1 MQRFCIGIEGLGCG
15 WFWRFVFVVCLGS
28 AAFGDGLRVLAAEY
42 RVFVGTYTGGESRGI
57 YSFSLDASEE
67 KIEAFRLAAEAKNP
81 SFLAVHPNRRFL
93 YAVREVNE
101 FEGEASGAVG
111 AYQIQP
117 DGSLLFLNQAA
128 TGGGAPCH
136 LVVEAAGNFLLVANY
151 GGGSVS
157 VFRIGSDGFIGE
169 RTEIVQHF
177 GSSKHP
183 RRQRRPHAHSVNLD
197 GGNRYVAVADLGVD
211 KVFVYPLDAATG
223 RLRLAKAG
231 AVSLPPGFG
240 PRHFAF
246 HPRGKLAFVNGEL
259 SSSLASLRW
268 NSAEGILEL
277 LDAKST
283 LPADFAGGNST
294 AEVRCHPN
302 GRFVYVSNRGHDS
315 IAVFGVDAATGR
327 LTPIEREPT
336 QGRTPRHFGISP
348 CGDYLLAAN
357 QKSNSVVVFRI
368 DLETGKLEEA
378 GLKVEA
384 PTPVCIQFLRTAK
397 AD

>member
-1 MQRFCIGIEGLGCG
+1 MRRFCIGIVGLDCG
-15 WFWRFVFVVCLGS
+15 WFWRFVFVVCLG
-28 AAFGDGLRVLAAEY
+28 AEVFGDGLRVLAAEY

-57 YSFSLDASEE
+57 YLFSLDTSEE
-67 KIEAFRLAAEAKNP
+67 KIEAFRLAAEAENP
-81 SFLAVHPNRRFL
+81 SFLAIHPNRRFL
-93 YAVREVNE
+93 YAVREVSE
-101 FEGEASGAVG
+101 FEGKASGAVG
-111 AYQIQP
+111 AYQIRS
-117 DGSLLFLNQAA
+117 DGSLLLLNQAA

-136 LVVEAAGNFLLVANY
+136 LFVEAAGSFLLVANY
-151 GGGSVS
+151 SGGSVS
-157 VFRIGSDGFIGE
+157 VFRIGGDGFIGE

-177 GSSKHP
+177 GSSRHP

-197 GGNRYVAVADLGVD
+197 VGNRYVAVADLGVD
-211 KVFVYPLDAATG
+211 KVFVYPLDAAMG
-223 RLRLAKAG
+223 RLLLTKAG

-246 HPRGKLAFVNGEL
+246 HPLGELAFVNGEL

-268 NSAEGILEL
+268 DLEEGNLEL

-315 IAVFGVDAATGR
+315 IAVFGVDEATGR
-327 LTPIEREPT
+327 LTAIEREPT

-348 CGDYLLAAN
+348 CGGYLLAAN

-368 DLETGKLEEA
+368 DLETGKLEAA
-378 GLKVEA
+378 GLKVEM
-384 PTPVCIQFLRTAK
+384 PTPVCVQFLQMAK
-397 AD
+397 AE